1 MMSDFSLIHKKYNSV
16 SKLTNELN
24 GSVIVLKRRNMAADK
39 RVLAA
44 HPKIQV
50 QEDEIVKAK
59 QEMLGILSE
68 LEDFY
73 EHGDPSN
80 YLYQIAENRLFRKHI
95 LDNVEYRE
103 HIRTS
108 VNKLKND
115 QSLDND
121 ELTDIDRFVSILDNE
136 ASVLYRKLRS
146 TRG

>member
-1 MMSDFSLIHKKYNSV
+1 MSDFTLLYKKYTNV
-16 SKLTNELN
+16 ANLTNELN
-24 GSVIVLKRRNMAADK
+24 GSVIVLKRRNMAANK
-39 RVLAA
+39 QVIMA

-50 QEDEIVKAK
+50 AEDEVAKAK
-59 QEMLGILSE
+59 QELLGILSK

-73 EHGDPSN
+73 EHGDPAN
-80 YLYQIAENRLFRKHI
+80 YIYQLAENRLFRKHI

-103 HIRTS
+103 HIHQS
-108 VNKLKND
+108 VSKLKNN

-136 ASVLYRKLRS
+136 ASVLYRKLRT